1 MRPFFFTCHTQQ
13 MSSIPT
19 AQEWIGGLLM
29 LAAVASWGL
38 LAALLTG

>member
-1 MRPFFFTCHTQQ
+1 

-19 AQEWIGGLLM
+19 VQEWIGGLVM